1 MDHILEGKK
10 EMASRRVKLSNKKE
24 RKGNADDEREV
35 EEEEAEEKRL
45 IEKKRKGWNW
55 SAVFLL
61 CIMVLL
67 PVCIAILNLID
78 ILYPEAAATR
88 RIRDKVI
95 ACYEVANPEK
105 VYNIDEV
112 MNKYKGKES
121 LLVYRLA
128 EKYGKYEECVIG
140 KV

>member
-1 MDHILEGKK
+1 
-10 EMASRRVKLSNKKE
+10 MASRVKLSTKKD
-24 RKGNADDEREV
+24 RKGKTDDEHKV
-35 EEEEAEEKRL
+35 EDDEEKK
-45 IEKKRKGWNW
+45 IQGGKKGKGWNW

-105 VYNIDEV
+105 VSNIDEV